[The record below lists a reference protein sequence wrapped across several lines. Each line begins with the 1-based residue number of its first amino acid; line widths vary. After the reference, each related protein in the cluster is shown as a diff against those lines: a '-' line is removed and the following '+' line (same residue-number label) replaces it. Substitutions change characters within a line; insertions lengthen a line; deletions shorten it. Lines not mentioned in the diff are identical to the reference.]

1 MASCYYMYFFELKKI
16 YHEKYLIVFPNAA
29 ILSYNWVD
37 FYVFTL
43 FFLRKKELC
52 NPNCVSIYIKNM
64 RKWKYI
70 AETKFYKLRIW
81 CFYSNFLNFL
91 INAI

>member
-43 FFLRKKELC
+43 FFLRKRNSVIQIVFL
-52 NPNCVSIYIKNM
+52 SISKI
-64 RKWKYI
+64 
-70 AETKFYKLRIW
+70 
-81 CFYSNFLNFL
+81 
-91 INAI
+91 